1 MFSYFLTAFLLLVLA
16 KGFEGYTFSCLDGCE
31 CDTDDEA
38 IHCHNRPD
46 RHSVQ
51 LPPSRLRGFTVL
63 ALTRNNIDVLPSEE
77 VLLEKLPDLK
87 AVDVEGNEH
96 FDCSTLDHYRT
107 LMVMSDCGKT
117 PEQLEADRAK
127 LPTDTQPNEDCDFE
141 CVANRRSRELRE
153 YVKHLW
159 EMVKEKVSRLAKK
172 HGLDKVVDD
181 VGNFF
186 NDVGERIS
194 NIKLKK
200 KK

>member
-1 MFSYFLTAFLLLVLA
+1 MGIYYFATAFLLLVSARTLN
-16 KGFEGYTFSCLDGCE
+16 GYTFTCLDGCE

-46 RHSVQ
+46 RLRVQ

-63 ALTRNNIDVLPSEE
+63 ALTRNNIEVLPSEE
-77 VLLEKLPDLK
+77 VLLEKLPDLR
-87 AVDVEGNEH
+87 AVDVEGNDN
-96 FDCSTLDHYRT
+96 FDCSTLDHYSK
-107 LMVMSDCGKT
+107 LAVMSDCGKSAA
-117 PEQLEADRAK
+117 ELEADRTK
-127 LPTDTQPNEDCDFE
+127 LPSDTQPTEDCDLN
-141 CVANRRSRELRE
+141 CVAEKRSRELRE

-159 EMVKEKVSRLAKK
+159 EMVKQKISRLAKK

-181 VGNFF
+181 VGSFF

-200 KK
+200 